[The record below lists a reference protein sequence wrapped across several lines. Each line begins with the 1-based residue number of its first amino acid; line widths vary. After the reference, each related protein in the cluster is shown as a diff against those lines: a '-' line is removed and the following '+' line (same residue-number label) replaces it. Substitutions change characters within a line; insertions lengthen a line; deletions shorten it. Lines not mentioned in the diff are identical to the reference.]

1 MRQYLTSTHDCAANS
16 RPRTTP
22 GAYPA
27 RELALMTRVF
37 ERCHPYLAPACATS
51 SVPAEFLGALTANE
65 SGGSL
70 DAARFE
76 PAVYRHLKAVATG
89 QSPAYGR
96 LRAQDLGASPEDGH
110 APDAER
116 DVEDRLH
123 PKAADYHGR
132 YLTAPYSANHA
143 SELAAAT
150 DDRLREYA
158 TSWGFTQIMGYHV
171 VGHGGDVRALV
182 DPDEHYRFAIELLAE
197 FAADYKLHLAREFAE
212 MFRCWNTGQPY
223 GKTFDPAYVANGLR
237 RMQMYR
243 EMLRH

>member
-1 MRQYLTSTHDCAANS
+1 
-16 RPRTTP
+16 
-22 GAYPA
+22 
-27 RELALMTRVF
+27 LALMTRVF
-37 ERCHPYLAPACATS
+37 ERCHPYLVPACARS

-76 PAVYRHLKAVATG
+76 PAVYRHLQAVATG
-89 QSPAYGR
+89 ESPAYGH
-96 LRAQDLGASPEDGH
+96 LRAQDLRANPEDDS
-110 APDAER
+110 APAAER

-132 YLTAPYSANHA
+132 YLTVPFSANHA
-143 SELAAAT
+143 PEFAAVP

-171 VGHGGDVRALV
+171 VGRGGDVRALV
-182 DPDEHYRFAIELLAE
+182 NPDEHYRFALELLTE
-197 FAADYKLHLAREFAE
+197 FAADYKLDLAAEFEE

-223 GKTFDPAYVANGLR
+223 GKTFDPAYVSKGLG

-243 EMLRH
+243 DVMYR

>member
-1 MRQYLTSTHDCAANS
+1 MSQYLTSTRDLSANA
-16 RPRTTP
+16 RPRT
-22 GAYPA
+22 ASAAHPA

-37 ERCHPYLAPACATS
+37 ERCHQYLAPACATS
-51 SVPAEFLGALTANE
+51 SVPPEFLGALTANE

-89 QSPAYGR
+89 ESPAYGHI
-96 LRAQDLGASPEDGH
+96 RAQDLVANPADAAS
-110 APDAER
+110 
-116 DVEDRLH
+116 DVADRLH
-123 PKAADYHGR
+123 PKAADYHAR
-132 YLTAPYSANHA
+132 YLTAPYAANHGAELTAA
-143 SELAAAT
+143 S

-171 VGHGGDVRALV
+171 VGRGGDVRALV
-182 DPDEHYRFAIELLAE
+182 DPDEHYRFALELLEE
-197 FAADYKLHLAREFAE
+197 FAAQYKLDLAREFEE

-223 GKTFDPAYVANGLR
+223 GKTFDPAYVAKGLG

-243 EMLRH
+243 DMIHH

>member
-1 MRQYLTSTHDCAANS
+1 MRQYPAGTRDAS
-16 RPRTTP
+16 RSSTTP
-22 GAYPA
+22 AVYPG

-51 SVPAEFLGALTANE
+51 LVPPEFLGALTTNE

-89 QSPAYGR
+89 ESAAYGH
-96 LRAQDLGASPEDGH
+96 LRAQDLA
-110 APDAER
+110 APPADAPTLAAER
-116 DVEDRLH
+116 AVEDRLH
-123 PKAADYHGR
+123 PKAADYHAR
-132 YLTAPYSANHA
+132 YLTAPYGANHGA
-143 SELAAAT
+143 ELAAAV

-171 VGHGGDVRALV
+171 VGRGGDVRALV
-182 DPDEHYRFAIELLAE
+182 DPDEHYRFALELLAE
-197 FAADYKLHLAREFAE
+197 FAADFKLDLAREFEE

-223 GKTFDPAYVANGLR
+223 GKTFDPAYASKGLK
-237 RMQMYR
+237 RMQIYR
-243 EMLRH
+243 DMIHR